1 MISFCIIIFV
11 PILLSLILM
20 LFSFQQIQIRAI
32 KQTYGVE
39 NADYSYFSNSMQL
52 FSRFTKET
60 FTELS
65 ETARRHP
72 EQMEDQSYLEEV
84 NHRLEEKSSYLVVR
98 RADIL
103 TYIGADAAVSPSDGA
118 AGVWRGRQQ
127 CQQRDV
133 Y

>member
-1 MISFCIIIFV
+1 MKFRNKIMISFCIIIFV
-11 PILLSLILM
+11 PILLSLIM

-39 NADYSYFSNSMQL
+39 NADYSCFSNSMQL

-103 TYIGADAAVSPSDGA
+103 TYIGADAASALLMELPG
-118 AGVWRGRQQ
+118 
-127 CQQRDV
+127 
-133 Y
+133 